1 MNPGACSYDFPVTA
15 AWFVAATELSEV
27 GHEAREVAWERT
39 PLGPPETWPMSLRH
53 TVEMCWSTRFPV
65 MLVWGPD
72 LTLIYNDGYRDIL
85 GEVKHRA
92 GALGAPAAEV
102 WAELWD
108 QVGPLFD
115 QVLQT
120 GEPTWTEDMVLDFD
134 RSGFVEEG
142 VFTFSYSP
150 LKDDDGNIAG
160 LLDISAETTQQVR
173 AARRLAILDE
183 LHVATGAHV
192 ESVEALGTAVVKVLD
207 PSVDVA
213 RAAFYVR
220 ADSRLDLLT
229 ETSACARPD
238 VERDLVSDAV
248 RTGQS
253 GVSGATVVTPLHGGR
268 QGVVGVL
275 VLEASPRMPLD
286 DEYRRFLSVVGA
298 TVGSGL
304 RNTLAQREVVA
315 VLRERANR
323 LEREAARERATSL
336 ALQQAVLSTPPE
348 PDHLRLAVRYQ
359 PAADDLKIGGDWY
372 DAFVTRDGATVLVI
386 GDVVGHDLYAAVTMS
401 QIRGL
406 VRAIAYDHDG
416 TPADVLRRVDDA
428 VQGLSL
434 GVDALSTVIV
444 ARIEQASDEHE
455 VRTLRWSSAG
465 HPPPVVVRADGGVE
479 MLWRRND
486 LPLGLG
492 SGRPRTDH
500 TIEITPGDT
509 FMLYTDGLV
518 EQRQAAL
525 PERLEELTHA
535 LAGSHERDLEHL
547 ADAVLARMVPTAAD
561 DDIAIVAVRAGA
573 EHGAPDVASAPADDD
588 VQVECRLDAE
598 MASVATAR
606 HWVRERAVERGAPA
620 GTLAALELATSELVT
635 NAVRHAVST
644 RAVALRFRGEGE
656 TIRVEVRD
664 RDTAGPQPR
673 SGRAGLPG
681 GHGLHIVER
690 VSRAWGWHP
699 VAGGGKVVWATF
711 GW

>member
-1 MNPGACSYDFPVTA
+1 MTA
-15 AWFVAATELSEV
+15 AWFVAATELSDV
-27 GHEAREVAWERT
+27 GREARDVAWDRT
-39 PLGPPETWPMSLRH
+39 PLGAPETWSTALRH
-53 TVEMCWSTRFPV
+53 VVQLCFSTRFPV

-72 LTLIYNDGYRDIL
+72 LTLIYNDAYRDIL

-108 QVGPLFD
+108 EVGPLFD
-115 QVLQT
+115 HVLRT
-120 GEPTWTEDMVLDFD
+120 GEPTWTEDKVLYFN

-150 LKDDDGNIAG
+150 LLDDDGSIAG
-160 LLDISAETTQQVR
+160 VLDISTETTQQVR
-173 AARRLAILDE
+173 AARRLAVLDE

-192 ESVEALGTAVVKVLD
+192 ESIQTLGTAVVKVLD
-207 PSVDVA
+207 ASVDVA
-213 RAAFYVR
+213 RAAFYVK
-220 ADSRLDLLT
+220 ADHGFDLLA
-229 ETSACARPD
+229 ETAAATQPD
-238 VERDLVSDAV
+238 VEHGLVGEAAHGGEPV
-248 RTGQS
+248 
-253 GVSGATVVTPLHGGR
+253 VAGATVVTPLQGGR
-268 QGVVGVL
+268 QGVVGAL
-275 VLEASPRMPLD
+275 VLEASPRLPLG
-286 DEYRRFLSVVGA
+286 DEYLRFLSVVGA
-298 TVGSGL
+298 TVASGL
-304 RNTLAQREVVA
+304 RSTLAQREVVA
-315 VLRERANR
+315 ALRERANR

-348 PDHLRLAVRYQ
+348 PDHLQLAVRYQ

-406 VRAIAYDHDG
+406 VRALAYDHDG
-416 TPADVLRRVDDA
+416 TPAEVLRRVDDA

-444 ARIEQASDEHE
+444 ARIEQVADERS

-465 HPPPVVVRADGGVE
+465 HPPPVVVRADGEVE
-479 MLWRRND
+479 ILWRRND

-492 SGRPRTDH
+492 TERARTDH
-500 TIEITPGDT
+500 AVEIAVGDT

-518 EQRQAAL
+518 EQRRVGLQ
-525 PERLEELTHA
+525 ERLVELTHA
-535 LAGSHERDLEHL
+535 LAGAHERDLDHL
-547 ADAVLARMVPTAAD
+547 ADSVLGQMVPHAAD
-561 DDIAIVAVRAGA
+561 DDIAMVAVRPSGA
-573 EHGAPDVASAPADDD
+573 APVTTLAPAPADDG
-588 VQVECRLDAE
+588 VEAECRLAAE
-598 MASVATAR
+598 LASVAQAR
-606 HWVRERAVERGAPA
+606 HWVRARAAERGAPA
-620 GTLAALELATSELVT
+620 AVLAAVEMATSELVT

-644 RAVALRFRGEGE
+644 RTIVLRFRGEGPA
-656 TIRVEVRD
+656 IRVEVCD

-681 GHGLHIVER
+681 GHGLHIVDR
-690 VSRAWGWHP
+690 VSRAWGWHATP
-699 VAGGGKVVWATF
+699 GGGKVVWASF

>member
-1 MNPGACSYDFPVTA
+1 MA
-15 AWFVAATELSEV
+15 AWFMAATELSEV
-27 GHEAREVAWERT
+27 GREAREVAWERT

-53 TVEMCWSTRFPV
+53 VVEMCWSTRFPV
-65 MLVWGPD
+65 MLVWGPE

-92 GALGAPAAEV
+92 GALGAPAAQV
-102 WAELWD
+102 WSELWD

-150 LKDDDGNIAG
+150 LRDDDGRIAG
-160 LLDISAETTQQVR
+160 VLDISAETTQQVR
-173 AARRLAILDE
+173 AARRLAVLDE

-192 ESVEALGTAVVKVLD
+192 ESVEALGTAVVKALD
-207 PSVDVA
+207 ASVDVA

-220 ADSRLDLLT
+220 SDGRLDLLT
-229 ETSACARPD
+229 ETTASARSDA
-238 VERDLVSDAV
+238 ERDLVGDAV
-248 RTGQS
+248 RTGRP
-253 GVSGATVVTPLHGGR
+253 GVSGATVVTPLQGGR
-268 QGVVGVL
+268 QGIVGVL

-286 DEYRRFLSVVGA
+286 DEYLRFLSVVGA

-304 RNTLAQREVVA
+304 RNALAQRGVVA
-315 VLRERANR
+315 ALRERANR

-348 PDHLRLAVRYQ
+348 PDHLQLAVRYQ

-406 VRAIAYDHDG
+406 VRAIAYDRAG

-428 VQGLSL
+428 VQGLRL

-444 ARIEQASDEHE
+444 ARIEQTADDHE
-455 VRTLRWSSAG
+455 VRTLRWSAAG
-465 HPPPVVVRADGGVE
+465 HPPPVVVRAGGEVE

-492 SGRPRTDH
+492 SGRTRTDH
-500 TIEITPGDT
+500 AVEIAPGDT

-518 EQRQAAL
+518 EQRHAGL
-525 PERLEELTHA
+525 PERLVELTHA
-535 LAGSHERDLEHL
+535 LAGSHERDLDDL
-547 ADAVLARMVPTAAD
+547 ADAVLAHMVPQAAD
-561 DDIAIVAVRAGA
+561 DDIAMVAVRASA
-573 EHGAPDVASAPADDD
+573 AQKAAPVRERAPSGDA
-588 VQVECRLDAE
+588 VEAECRLAAE
-598 MASVATAR
+598 MASVSVAR
-606 HWVRERAVERGAPA
+606 HWVRARAAERGAPA
-620 GTLAALELATSELVT
+620 GTLAAVELATSELVT

-644 RAVALRFRGEGE
+644 RTVALRFRGEGDSV
-656 TIRVEVRD
+656 RVEVRD

-681 GHGLHIVER
+681 GHGLHIVDR
-690 VSRAWGWHP
+690 VSRAWGWYATP
-699 VAGGGKVVWATF
+699 GGGKVVWASF